1 LCTDVRQ
8 STTDYRFLA
17 TVMGIYP
24 LFPICEGSLFEN
36 ETTLFVVFGPN
47 RVKASAWRHGVRTFL
62 GLSVARTF
70 CAGKH
75 VRIAQIYL

>member
-1 LCTDVRQ
+1 MHQ
-8 STTDYRFLA
+8 STSDYRFLA

-24 LFPICEGSLFEN
+24 LLLHCEGALFAN
-36 ETTLFVVFGPN
+36 QITHFVVFEPN
-47 RVKASAWRHGVRTFL
+47 LVKAGAWQHGARTFL

-75 VRIAQIYL
+75 VRIAQTYLY